1 MAVQERPEPVLP
13 QVLPQWNQ
21 AFTFLESK
29 LLFFKF
35 KLYNG
40 PMRLGVSFLFI
51 DEKTQEKI
59 MMKSLTELA
68 KINVEKK
75 SKTDTAGSLHNKAW
89 SQNKWW
95 ISRQKIKD
103 LRCLFLA

>member
-1 MAVQERPEPVLP
+1 
-13 QVLPQWNQ
+13 
-21 AFTFLESK
+21 
-29 LLFFKF
+29 
-35 KLYNG
+35 
-40 PMRLGVSFLFI
+40 MRLGVSFLFI

-89 SQNKWW
+89 SQNK
-95 ISRQKIKD
+95 
-103 LRCLFLA
+103 